1 MRDARPLISTT
12 AGALKTR
19 QVERTRAF
27 LRDDGTVSHRFGNY
41 EILSLLGQGGMAA
54 VYKARELAGPREGW
68 TVALKRLR
76 PELAADPTYV
86 RLFHHEAT
94 LCTRL
99 SHPHIISI
107 YEVGELLGVHYMT
120 MEHVDGRDLGQ
131 VIARCRKRGIQLPI
145 DFAAYLTRTLLL
157 ALSSAHDLGVVHC
170 DVSPSNLFISRL
182 GEVKLGD
189 FGVARS
195 AAASAEGLKFVA
207 GKPHYSS
214 PEILRGHVDLQA
226 DLWAANAVLYELLTL
241 ERPFQGTTPDEIFE
255 AILRHRFRPAREVRK
270 ELSAPLDALIA
281 RGFDRK
287 PANRF
292 SDANQFAWELFGHYD
307 ERVGTPLA
315 IAAVV
320 RGLFGAE

>member
-1 MRDARPLISTT
+1 M
-12 AGALKTR
+12 
-19 QVERTRAF
+19 
-27 LRDDGTVSHRFGNY
+27 RDDGPVSHRFGNY
-41 EILSLLGQGGMAA
+41 EILSMLGQGGMAS
-54 VYKARELAGPREGW
+54 VYKARELSGPREGW

-76 PELAADPTYV
+76 PELSADPIYV
-86 RLFHHEAT
+86 RLFQHEAR

-99 SHPHIISI
+99 SHPHVVSI
-107 YEVGELLGVHYMT
+107 YEVGELQGVHYMT

-131 VIARCRKRGIQLPI
+131 IVARCRKRGIQLPI
-145 DFAAYLTRTLLL
+145 DFAVYLGRVLLL
-157 ALSSAHDLGVVHC
+157 ALSSAHELGVVHC

-195 AAASAEGLKFVA
+195 AAAGAEGLKFIA
-207 GKPHYSS
+207 GKPHYTS
-214 PEILRGHVDLQA
+214 PEILKGQVDPQA

-241 ERPFQGTTPDEIFE
+241 ERPFQGTTPEEIFE
-255 AILRHRFRPAREVRK
+255 AIHKNRFRPPRDVRP
-270 ELSAPLDALIA
+270 EIPAALAALIA

-287 PANRF
+287 PAHRF
-292 SDANQFAWELFGHYD
+292 ADANQFAWELFGHYD